1 MHGKSIYLV
10 LCYQITTEIHE
21 IDTNINHIK
30 WKKNLKISRVLKNYP
45 SVVSNWQTVDLNS
58 RSLILKQK
66 FFTIEL

>member
-66 FFTIEL
+66 FFIIEL